1 MSYPGITPSERDIGR
16 IASVVYGHHTGRM
29 NVVGSVTLTAG
40 ATTTTVT
47 DLRIGGASVLLLTPR
62 SATAAIA
69 PVYVSAKGKGTA
81 TLTHDNT
88 ADTDRTFDVVILG

>member
-1 MSYPGITPSERDIGR
+1 MTYPGITPSERDLAR
-16 IASVVYGHHTGRM
+16 IASLVYGHHTGKM
-29 NVVGSVTLTAG
+29 NVVASVTLTAG
-40 ATTTTVT
+40 ATTTTIT
-47 DLRIGGASVLLLTPR
+47 DQRIGGSSFIGLSPT

-88 ADTDRTFDVVILG
+88 ADTDRTFDVVIFG